1 MFKDFLKYD
10 NLDLMPRDR
19 YNNLLQTNKMLINEI
34 NIMKI
39 KLRSNSLLYSDAERD
54 YKKIVRGFDIP
65 FLRRL
70 MYEQEINFSN
80 NNVLINFSIE
90 DDNINLEQ
98 NILLRRLINH
108 KKMRNLIKFFVLKKY
123 CSKLTTS
130 QSASKSSS
138 GKTAPVPSTQ
148 PQSTQSTRST
158 SPTQPQ
164 STQST
169 RSTSPT
175 QPQSTRS
182 TSPTQPQSTR
192 STQPQST
199 QSTRSTQPQSTQ
211 STQHTSSK
219 RSRSPEPLLSSLSVD
234 TESTSKYGEKRFLIK
249 VVKNNSIYTIT
260 FWDDQAPIDVI
271 RKDDPNK
278 FAIGYKKFPSNGD
291 DINFYISKAMENHHI
306 ENNFEAYLRILKLIY
321 NTVLNNSRY
330 FDLTELHNG
339 IKNEIYFQ
347 YDYNPEKLEL
357 FYLRNLDNLLPSEM
371 IQTSVGGSQSIFNG
385 ITNEQFY
392 KKYLKYKSK
401 YIDIK

>member
-1 MFKDFLKYD
+1 MLIIHEMFKDFLKYD

-19 YNNLLQTNKMLINEI
+19 YNNLLQTNKMLVDKI

-90 DDNINLEQ
+90 DDNVNLEQ

-130 QSASKSSS
+130 KSASKSSS
-138 GKTAPVPSTQ
+138 GKTTTPTTASTVIPSSTHSSTQ
-148 PQSTQSTRST
+148 LSSSQLLSHPSSNSSSNPSSHPSNPLQQS
-158 SPTQPQ
+158 
-164 STQST
+164 
-169 RSTSPT
+169 
-175 QPQSTRS
+175 
-182 TSPTQPQSTR
+182 
-192 STQPQST
+192 
-199 QSTRSTQPQSTQ
+199 
-211 STQHTSSK
+211 
-219 RSRSPEPLLSSLSVD
+219 RSRSPQQLLSSLSVD
-234 TESTSKYGEKRFLIK
+234 IESTSKYVEKRFLIK
-249 VVKNNSIYTIT
+249 VVKSGTKYTIT
-260 FWDDQAPIDVI
+260 LWDDQAPTDII
-271 RKDDPNK
+271 KNDDPNK
-278 FAIGYKKFPSNGD
+278 FAIGDKEFPSNND
-291 DINFYISKAMENHHI
+291 DINFYISNAMVNTHIYSNH
-306 ENNFEAYLRILKLIY
+306 EAYLRILNLIY
-321 NTVLNNSRY
+321 KTVSASSKY
-330 FDLTELHNG
+330 FDLTLSKNG
-339 IKNEIYFQ
+339 RQNEIYFQ
-347 YDYNPEKLEL
+347 YDYNTEKLEL
-357 FYLRNLDNLLPSEM
+357 FYLRHLDNLSPSEM

-401 YIDIK
+401 FIDLK